1 MERRFMRRL
10 SLLIFVALVVFGSI
24 GVDVFAAQVKEE
36 QDIQTQE
43 LVGTIVSVNQEALS
57 FDVEYTL
64 DDPSHDKKV
73 STFFVTD
80 ITTIDIAMSQANL
93 NDLKPGFN
101 VLVEYAPMP
110 DGTKIVESVWV
121 KKT

>member
-10 SLLIFVALVVFGSI
+10 SRLIFVTLLVFGAI
-24 GVDVFAAQVKEE
+24 QARVDAAQSKEE
-36 QDIQTQE
+36 QNIQTQE
-43 LVGTIVSVNQEALS
+43 LIGKIISVNQEALS
-57 FDVEYTL
+57 FDMEYAL
-64 DDPSHDKKV
+64 DDPSHEKKI

-93 NDLKPGFN
+93 SDLKSGMN

-110 DGTKIVESVWV
+110 DGTKIVDSVWV
-121 KKT
+121 KKS